1 MKYELKRVSM
11 PNAFEVKLDLY
22 DDSARFGFD
31 IILNFINRCEAEK
44 ARHVFIKMCGV
55 PLPWNVWEILFAY
68 LKGANNND

>member
-31 IILNFINRCEAEK
+31 IILNFIKPVEAEK
-44 ARHVFIKMCGV
+44 ARRVFIKMYDV
-55 PLPWNVWEILFAY
+55 SLPWNVWEILFAY